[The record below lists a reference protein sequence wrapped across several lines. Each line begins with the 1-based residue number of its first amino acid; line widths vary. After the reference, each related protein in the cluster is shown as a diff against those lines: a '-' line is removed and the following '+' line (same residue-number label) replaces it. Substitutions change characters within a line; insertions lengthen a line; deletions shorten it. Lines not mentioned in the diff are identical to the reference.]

1 MSTAHLAN
9 GSNVHA
15 ANGTAPS
22 PPVYPPSPAQEV
34 VSTPSHP
41 KLFERVREQM
51 DRAATAV
58 GLAPEVRRILS
69 FPACEVCV
77 NFPVRMDDGRVE
89 VFSGYRVQHNNVL
102 GPFKGG
108 IRYHPD
114 VSLDEVRALAA
125 WMTIKCALVDI
136 PFGGGKGGVQVDPSA
151 LSRRELE
158 RLTRR
163 FVYALGANIG
173 PGYDVPAPDV
183 NTDARTMAWIV
194 DTYAATLPPQE
205 RYRAMG
211 VVTGKPVSA
220 GGSAGREKATGQGVV
235 DLIEMWAADQRCT
248 TSDLSYTVQ
257 GFGKVGSWAA
267 RILAS
272 KGAKLVAA
280 QDATGTIMSRTSA
293 GLDAHGLA
301 EHVKLTGGV
310 AGFEVARSIS
320 SDEFFAVKAD
330 VFIPAALENQ
340 VTGESARLLN
350 VRLVAEGANGPTTTE
365 GDAVLRD
372 RGIAVLPDVLCNA
385 GGVIVSY
392 FEWLQN
398 RSGDV
403 WTAKVVDERLRS
415 ILERAYGRVKETAE
429 ERTLDWRDAAYA
441 VALNRLE
448 QVYGERGIFP

>member
-1 MSTAHLAN
+1 MT
-9 GSNVHA
+9 
-15 ANGTAPS
+15 ANGTATIDAPRAPLTSNGSAPS
-22 PPVYPPSPAQEV
+22 AAARAGGGE
-34 VSTPSHP
+34 HP
-41 KLFERVREQM
+41 KLFQRVRDQM
-51 DRAATAV
+51 DRAAEAI
-58 GLAPEVRRILS
+58 GLAPEVRTILS
-69 FPACEVCV
+69 SPACEIGV
-77 NFPVRMDDGRVE
+77 NFPVKMDDGRVE
-89 VFSGYRVQHNNVL
+89 MFSGYRVQHNNVL

-136 PFGGGKGGVQVDPSA
+136 PFGGGKGGVQVDPST
-151 LSRRELE
+151 LSRREVE
-158 RLTRR
+158 RMTRR

-205 RYRAMG
+205 RYRALS

-220 GGSAGREKATGQGVV
+220 GGSVGREKATGQGVV
-235 DLIEMWAADQRCT
+235 DLIEMWAADQRCKVG
-248 TSDLSYTVQ
+248 DLSYTVQ

-267 RILAS
+267 RILKD
-272 KGAKLVAA
+272 KGAKLLAV
-280 QDATGTIMSRTSA
+280 QDATGAIKAYTSA
-293 GLDAHGLA
+293 GLDADAVA
-301 EHVKLTGGV
+301 EHVKTTGGV
-310 AGFEVARSIS
+310 AGFAGAQAASREV
-320 SDEFFAVKAD
+320 FFATQAD

-340 VTGESARLLN
+340 VTDETARLLQ

-372 RGIAVLPDVLCNA
+372 RSIAVLPDVLCNA

-398 RSGDV
+398 RSGAA
-403 WTAKVVDERLRS
+403 WNAAEVDQRLRE
-415 ILERAYGRVKETAE
+415 ILERAYARVKQMATDKS
-429 ERTLDWRDAAYA
+429 LDWRDAAYA
-441 VALNRLE
+441 VALRRIE
-448 QVYGERGIFP
+448 QVYAERGIFP

>member
-1 MSTAHLAN
+1 MTS
-9 GSNVHA
+9 
-15 ANGTAPS
+15 ANGTSTLTPPAARPTNEQSAQSGHAAAPR
-22 PPVYPPSPAQEV
+22 
-34 VSTPSHP
+34 
-41 KLFERVREQM
+41 LFERVRQQM
-51 DRAATAV
+51 QKAAESIE
-58 GLAPEVRRILS
+58 LSPEVRKILAS
-69 FPACEVCV
+69 PTCEVSV
-77 NFPVRMDDGRVE
+77 TFPVRMDDGRVE
-89 VFSGYRVQHNNVL
+89 MFSGYRVQHNNVL

-136 PFGGGKGGVQVDPSA
+136 PFGGGKGGVQVDPST
-151 LSRRELE
+151 LSRREIE

-205 RYRAMG
+205 RYRAMA

-220 GGSAGREKATGQGVV
+220 GGSVGREKATGQGVV
-235 DLIEMWAADQRCT
+235 DLIGMWAADHGREVR
-248 TSDLSYTVQ
+248 DLTYTVQ

-267 RILAS
+267 RIL
-272 KGAKLVAA
+272 KDLGAKLVGA
-280 QDATGTIMSRTSA
+280 QDVTGAIRSATGE
-293 GLDAHGLA
+293 GLDADALA
-301 EHVKLTGGV
+301 EHVRRTGGV
-310 AGFEVARSIS
+310 AGFPGSVAIS
-320 SDEFFAVKAD
+320 REDFFGVQAD

-340 VTGESARLLN
+340 ITSETARLLN

-365 GDAVLRD
+365 GDLIMRE
-372 RGIAVLPDVLCNA
+372 RGIDVLPDVLCNA

-398 RSGDV
+398 RGGAAWDG
-403 WTAKVVDERLRS
+403 AEVDRRLKE
-415 ILERAYGRVKETAE
+415 ILVRAYTRVRNLAR
-429 ERTLDWRDAAYA
+429 ERELDWRTAAYA
-441 VALNRLE
+441 AALQRIE
-448 QVYGERGIFP
+448 QVYAERGIFP

>member
-1 MSTAHLAN
+1 MTTANASILISPTITPAVSAALKDRA
-9 GSNVHA
+9 GVVH
-15 ANGTAPS
+15 S
-22 PPVYPPSPAQEV
+22 QPPR
-34 VSTPSHP
+34 
-41 KLFERVREQM
+41 LFQRVQEQM
-51 DRAATAV
+51 DRAAEAID
-58 GLAPEVRRILS
+58 LAPEVRKILAS
-69 FPACEVCV
+69 PACEVSV
-77 NFPVRMDDGRVE
+77 TFPVRMDDGRIE
-89 VFSGYRVQHNNVL
+89 MFSGYRVQHNNVL

-136 PFGGGKGGVQVDPSA
+136 PFGGGKGGVQFDPA
-151 LSRRELE
+151 TLSRREVE

-205 RYRAMG
+205 RYRALA

-220 GGSAGREKATGQGVV
+220 GGSVGRVKATGQGVV
-235 DLIEMWAADQRCT
+235 DLIEMWATDQRCKVA
-248 TSDLSYTVQ
+248 DLSYTVQ

-267 RILAS
+267 RVLKD
-272 KGAKLVAA
+272 KGAKLLAV
-280 QDATGTIMSRTSA
+280 QDATGAIRSYTA
-293 GLDAHGLA
+293 EGLDAGALA
-301 EHVKLTGGV
+301 EHAKETGGV
-310 AGFEVARSIS
+310 AGFPGAQAIS
-320 SDEFFAVKAD
+320 KEAFFGVKAD

-340 VTGESARLLN
+340 VTGETARMLK
-350 VRLVAEGANGPTTTE
+350 VRLVAEGANGPTTPE
-365 GDAVLRD
+365 GDAVLGE

-398 RSGDV
+398 RGGAA
-403 WTAKVVDERLRS
+403 WNAAEVDQRLRE
-415 ILERAYGRVKETAE
+415 ILERAYARVKEMAAAKS
-429 ERTLDWRDAAYA
+429 LDWRSAAYA
-441 VALNRLE
+441 AALRRIE
-448 QVYGERGIFP
+448 VVYAERGIFP

>member
-1 MSTAHLAN
+1 MT
-9 GSNVHA
+9 
-15 ANGTAPS
+15 ANGTATIDAPRAPLTSNGSAPS
-22 PPVYPPSPAQEV
+22 AAARAGGGE
-34 VSTPSHP
+34 HP
-41 KLFERVREQM
+41 KLFQRVRDQM
-51 DRAATAV
+51 DRAAEAI
-58 GLAPEVRRILS
+58 GLAPEVRTILS
-69 FPACEVCV
+69 SPACEIGV
-77 NFPVRMDDGRVE
+77 NFPVKMDDGRVE
-89 VFSGYRVQHNNVL
+89 MFSGYRVQHNNVL

-136 PFGGGKGGVQVDPSA
+136 PFGGGKGGVQVDPST

-158 RLTRR
+158 RMTRR

-205 RYRAMG
+205 RFRALG

-220 GGSAGREKATGQGVV
+220 GGSVGREKATGQGVV
-235 DLIEMWAADQRCT
+235 DLIEMWAADQRCKVA
-248 TSDLSYTVQ
+248 DLSYTVQ

-267 RILAS
+267 RILKD
-272 KGAKLVAA
+272 KGAKLLAV
-280 QDATGTIMSRTSA
+280 QDATGAIKAYTSA
-293 GLDAHGLA
+293 GLDADVLA
-301 EHVKLTGGV
+301 EHVKKTGGV
-310 AGFEVARSIS
+310 AGFAGAQATSREA
-320 SDEFFAVKAD
+320 FFATQAD

-340 VTGESARLLN
+340 VTDETARLLQ

-365 GDAVLRD
+365 GDAVLRE
-372 RGIAVLPDVLCNA
+372 RHIAVLPDVLCNA

-398 RSGDV
+398 RSGAA
-403 WTAKVVDERLRS
+403 WNAAEVDQRLRE
-415 ILERAYGRVKETAE
+415 ILERAYARVKQMAADKS
-429 ERTLDWRDAAYA
+429 LDWRDAAYA
-441 VALNRLE
+441 VALRRIE

>member
-1 MSTAHLAN
+1 MTTT
-9 GSNVHA
+9 
-15 ANGTAPS
+15 ANGTATLA
-22 PPVYPPSPAQEV
+22 PATTA
-34 VSTPSHP
+34 STPPAGRDGTGGPAHP
-41 KLFERVREQM
+41 KLFQRVREQM
-51 DRAATAV
+51 DRAAEAV
-58 GLAPEVRRILS
+58 GLAPEVRSILS
-69 FPACEVCV
+69 SPACEIGV
-77 NFPVRMDDGRVE
+77 NFPVTMDDGRVE
-89 VFSGYRVQHNNVL
+89 MFSGYRVQHNNVL

-136 PFGGGKGGVQVDPSA
+136 PFGGGKGGVQVDPST
-151 LSRRELE
+151 LSRREVE

-205 RYRAMG
+205 RIRALG

-220 GGSAGREKATGQGVV
+220 GGSIGREKATGQGVV
-235 DLIEMWAADQRCT
+235 DLIEMWAADQRCKV
-248 TSDLSYTVQ
+248 SDLSYTVQ

-267 RILAS
+267 RILKD
-272 KGAKLVAA
+272 KGATLLAA
-280 QDATGTIMSRTSA
+280 QDATGSIKACTSA
-293 GLDAHGLA
+293 GLDADALA
-301 EHVKLTGGV
+301 EHVKKTGGV
-310 AGFEVARSIS
+310 AGFAGAQAIS
-320 SDEFFAVKAD
+320 NDAFFGVQAD

-340 VTGESARLLN
+340 VTGETARLLN

-365 GDAVLRD
+365 GDAALHERK
-372 RGIAVLPDVLCNA
+372 IAVLPDVLCNA

-398 RSGDV
+398 RSGAAWNAV
-403 WTAKVVDERLRS
+403 EVDQRLRD
-415 ILERAYGRVKETAE
+415 ILERAYARVKEMAE
-429 ERTLDWRDAAYA
+429 DKSLGWRDAAYA
-441 VALNRLE
+441 VALKRIE

>member
-1 MSTAHLAN
+1 MTSATVPAKSSSTTPRATLVAN
-9 GSNVHA
+9 GIGA
-15 ANGTAPS
+15 AGA
-22 PPVYPPSPAQEV
+22 
-34 VSTPSHP
+34 HP
-41 KLFERVREQM
+41 RLFQRVRDQM
-51 DRAATAV
+51 DRAAEAI
-58 GLAPEVRRILS
+58 GLAPEVRKILS
-69 FPACEVCV
+69 SPACEIGV
-77 NFPVRMDDGRVE
+77 NFPVKMDDGRVE
-89 VFSGYRVQHNNVL
+89 MFSGYRVQHNNVL

-136 PFGGGKGGVQVDPSA
+136 PFGGGKGGVQVDPST

-158 RLTRR
+158 RMTRR

-205 RYRAMG
+205 RFRALG

-220 GGSAGREKATGQGVV
+220 GGSVGREKATGQGVV
-235 DLIEMWAADQRCT
+235 DLIEMWAADQRRKVA
-248 TSDLSYTVQ
+248 DLSYTVQ

-267 RILAS
+267 RILKA
-272 KGAKLVAA
+272 KDAKLLAV
-280 QDATGTIMSRTSA
+280 QDATGAIKASTSA
-293 GLDAHGLA
+293 GLDADVLA
-301 EHVKLTGGV
+301 EHVKKTGGV
-310 AGFEVARSIS
+310 AGFAGAEAIS
-320 SDEFFAVKAD
+320 REAFFATQAD
-330 VFIPAALENQ
+330 VFVPAALENQ
-340 VTGESARLLN
+340 VTGETARLLQ

-365 GDAVLRD
+365 GDAVLRE
-372 RGIAVLPDVLCNA
+372 RRIAVLPDVLCNA

-398 RSGDV
+398 RSGAA
-403 WTAKVVDERLRS
+403 WNAAEVDQRLRE
-415 ILERAYGRVKETAE
+415 ILERAYARVKQMATDKS
-429 ERTLDWRDAAYA
+429 LDWRDAAYA
-441 VALNRLE
+441 VALRRIE